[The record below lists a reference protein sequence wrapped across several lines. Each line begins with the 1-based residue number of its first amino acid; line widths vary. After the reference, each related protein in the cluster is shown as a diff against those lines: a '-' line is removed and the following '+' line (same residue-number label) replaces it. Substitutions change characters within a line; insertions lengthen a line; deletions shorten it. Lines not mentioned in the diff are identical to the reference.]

1 MCYKRGTMTAADPSL
16 RANPILAKFRA
27 ALAEMYGDRLE
38 RVVLFGS
45 RARGDAHP
53 DSDYD
58 VAVFLRDMDD
68 RDRLKEMDRIS
79 DITSA
84 ILYDTGEF
92 IEALPYSA
100 ASYNDPRMPLMY
112 AIRTEGITL

>member
-1 MCYKRGTMTAADPSL
+1 MTDASPIT

-38 RVVLFGS
+38 RVVLYGS
-45 RARGDAHP
+45 RARGDARP

-68 RDRLKEMDRIS
+68 RFKEMHRLTE
-79 DITSA
+79 ITSA

>member
-1 MCYKRGTMTAADPSL
+1 MIDASPIT
-16 RANPILAKFRA
+16 RANPILANFRA
-27 ALAEMYGDRLE
+27 ALTEMYGDRLE
-38 RVVLFGS
+38 RVVLYGS
-45 RARGDAHP
+45 RARGDARP

-68 RDRLKEMDRIS
+68 RDRVKEMNRLT

>member
-1 MCYKRGTMTAADPSL
+1 MCYKQGTMTVGDPSL

-45 RARGDAHP
+45 RARGDAHR

-58 VAVFLRDMDD
+58 VAVFLRDMDECD
-68 RDRLKEMDRIS
+68 RFKEMDRIT

-112 AIRTEGITL
+112 AIRTEGISL

>member
-1 MCYKRGTMTAADPSL
+1 MIDAASVTRD
-16 RANPILAKFRA
+16 NPILAQFRA
-27 ALAEMYGDRLE
+27 VLADMYGERLE
-38 RVVLFGS
+38 RVVLYGS
-45 RARGDAHP
+45 RACGDAEQ

-68 RDRLKEMDRIS
+68 CDRLREMNRIT
-79 DITSA
+79 DITSG

-100 ASYNDPRMPLMY
+100 TSYNDPCMPLMY
-112 AIRTEGITL
+112 AIRTEGISL

>member
-1 MCYKRGTMTAADPSL
+1 MTEKPQDNPALKR
-16 RANPILAKFRA
+16 FRA
-27 ALAEMYGDRLE
+27 AVTEIYGDRLE

-45 RARGDAHP
+45 HGRGDAHP

-58 VAVFLRDMDD
+58 VAVVLRDMDD
-68 RDRLKEMDRIS
+68 RFQEIDRLA

-100 ASYNDPRMPLMY
+100 ASYNDPRMPLIY
-112 AIRTEGITL
+112 AIRTEGISL

>member
-1 MCYKRGTMTAADPSL
+1 MTVDNEPLRTSL
-16 RANPILAKFRA
+16 LLAEFRA
-27 ALAEMYGDRLE
+27 TLNEMYGARLE
-38 RVVLFGS
+38 RVVLYGS
-45 RARGDAHP
+45 RARGDARP

-58 VAVFLRDMDD
+58 VAVFLRDMND
-68 RDRLKEMDRIS
+68 RFKEMDRLS
-79 DITSA
+79 AITAA
-84 ILYDTGEF
+84 ILYATGEF

>member
-1 MCYKRGTMTAADPSL
+1 MTDATSSPQ
-16 RANPILAKFRA
+16 ANPILAKFRV
-27 ALAEMYGDRLE
+27 ALTEMYGDRLE

-45 RARGDAHP
+45 RARGDARP

-68 RDRLKEMDRIS
+68 RFKEMDRIT
-79 DITSA
+79 DITTA
-84 ILYDTGEF
+84 ILYATGEF

-112 AIRTEGITL
+112 AIRTEGISL

>member
-1 MCYKRGTMTAADPSL
+1 MTDASPLARADP
-16 RANPILAKFRA
+16 ILTKFRD
-27 ALAEMYGDRLE
+27 ALTEMYGDRLE
-38 RVVLFGS
+38 RVVLYGS
-45 RARGDAHP
+45 RARGDARP

-58 VAVFLRDMDD
+58 VAVFLRDMGD
-68 RDRLKEMDRIS
+68 RDRLKEMDRLT
-79 DITSA
+79 DITTA

>member
-1 MCYKRGTMTAADPSL
+1 MTSGISPVL
-16 RANPILAKFRA
+16 QTFRA
-27 ALAEMYGDRLE
+27 TLAEMYGNRIE
-38 RVVLFGS
+38 RVVLYGS
-45 RARGDAHP
+45 RARGDARP

-68 RDRLKEMDRIS
+68 RFKEVDRLTE
-79 DITSA
+79 ITTA

-100 ASYNDPRMPLMY
+100 ASYDDPRMPLMY
-112 AIRTEGITL
+112 AIRTEGITLAFATSLKCANSVL